1 MAGIVLRKTGMVLLT
16 ILKWILQAALAAL
29 KLVLGIA
36 KLFLLLL
43 ALWQAFRQADDEG
56 GGKYVDAEILQGI
69 CKEQETEKNA
79 CILGK
84 NEVVFTGGNNAQNT
98 GQT

>member
-1 MAGIVLRKTGMVLLT
+1 MAGIVLRKTGVVLLT

-43 ALWQAFRQADDEG
+43 ALVMRLVLTMVGVPAGRR
-56 GGKYVDAEILQGI
+56 
-69 CKEQETEKNA
+69 
-79 CILGK
+79 
-84 NEVVFTGGNNAQNT
+84 
-98 GQT
+98 